1 MRLSPTTT
9 HSRYLFYLTLTAS
22 LDFYCSP
29 GVIKYMNDHLTK
41 TKWLQNQLH
50 GTFYMLQFYAT
61 TLMHVTFHVGSC
73 APEQGILANYRHCR
87 GFSDQKPRSVAKAM
101 AKSRSWCWFLKGT
114 PPASY
119 GIGAAF
125 PQITWHKK
133 QSFTKF
139 AQTWF
144 AHQIL
149 STKIIAKYCC
159 QRAFITLVFIL
170 CHFILCQKKLRHY
183 TVYYSYHYTTTIY
196 FEACSIILSCD
207 EGLVKE
213 IP

>member
-1 MRLSPTTT
+1 M
-9 HSRYLFYLTLTAS
+9 
-22 LDFYCSP
+22 
-29 GVIKYMNDHLTK
+29 IDHLTK

-61 TLMHVTFHVGSC
+61 TPMHVTFHVGSC

-114 PPASY
+114 PHASY

-133 QSFTKF
+133 TVIYKVCTDMVRTSDFVNQNHSKILLSKSLYHSRLHIVSFYLVSKKIKN
-139 AQTWF
+139 
-144 AHQIL
+144 IL
-149 STKIIAKYCC
+149 G
-159 QRAFITLVFIL
+159 FIL
-170 CHFILCQKKLRHY
+170 
-183 TVYYSYHYTTTIY
+183 
-196 FEACSIILSCD
+196 
-207 EGLVKE
+207 
-213 IP
+213 